1 MTSTGPPD
9 PSRATPDFH
18 ESRGRGVSDG
28 LWRDVSDGLWR
39 DVLEGPTSVVV
50 RDEAQPVAVIRAVL
64 QNRPVPAGPFKAR
77 SLDALF
83 SVSGS
88 AISAPASES
97 T

>member
-28 LWRDVSDGLWR
+28 LWRDV
-39 DVLEGPTSVVV
+39 LEGPTPVVV
-50 RDEAQPVAVIRAVL
+50 RDEAQPVTVIRAVL
-64 QNRPVPAGPFKAR
+64 QNRAAPAGLLKAR

-83 SVSGS
+83 SVSGT
-88 AISAPASES
+88 AISAPALE
-97 T
+97 